1 MAVWLQYL
9 LAFAALLAL
18 APLIAWLARRFGA
31 RAKGGLAL
39 ASVLL
44 GLGAVVDPPSK
55 QAIEAVEP
63 AKGPAENDEPPL
75 V

>member
-1 MAVWLQYL
+1 MTIWMQYL
-9 LAFAALLAL
+9 IAFLVLLAL
-18 APLIAWLARRFGA
+18 APLVAWLARRLGS
-31 RAKGGLAL
+31 RTRGGLML

-63 AKGPAENDEPPL
+63 PKGSPENDEPPL
-75 V
+75 S